1 MPLTSLDPATAL
13 VVVDLQRGV
22 VGLPTAHPIQE
33 GIANAA
39 ALADAF
45 RRRKLPVVLVNVASR
60 APGRTEA
67 RVPAFPVSP
76 EWFELVPEL
85 GRDPGD
91 VLPRHQVH
99 LGRVPRHP
107 AQSPAPAPSRHA
119 ARSLRYLD
127 QHRGE
132 STARAAFEHG
142 YHVTLAV
149 DAMTDSSPEAHRNS
163 LERIFPRL
171 GETATT
177 AEVLARVPA

>member
-33 GIANAA
+33 VIANAA

-45 RRRKLPVVLVNVASR
+45 RRCKLPVVLVNVAGR

-91 VLPRHQVH
+91 VLVTKYTWGAFHGTPLDLQLRRR
-99 LGRVPRHP
+99 RVTQLVLCSI
-107 AQSPAPAPSRHA
+107 ATSI
-119 ARSLRYLD
+119 
-127 QHRGE
+127 GVE

-142 YHVTLAV
+142 YHVTLPV
-149 DAMTDSSPEAHRNS
+149 DAMTDSSPDAHRNS

-171 GETATT
+171 GETSTT
-177 AEVLARVPA
+177 AEVLARLPA